1 MIKSIS
7 LVVLGAVGA
16 LQADKWLSGVRA
28 RISPR
33 AVTDSLLE
41 KANARLEQSRSSAR

>member
-1 MIKSIS
+1 MIKSAA

-16 LQADKWLSGVRA
+16 LQAEKWLAGVRA
-28 RISPR
+28 RFSPR

-41 KANARLEQSRSSAR
+41 KANQRLEQTRTDR